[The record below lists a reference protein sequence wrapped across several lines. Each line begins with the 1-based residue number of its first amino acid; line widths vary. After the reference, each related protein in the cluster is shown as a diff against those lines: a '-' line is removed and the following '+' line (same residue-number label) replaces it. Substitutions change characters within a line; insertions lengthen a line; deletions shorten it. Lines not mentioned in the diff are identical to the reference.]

1 MQKSLHSNSN
11 FQSFNLNFK
20 LHQIILIIIL
30 KTDWAANIKIAVTI
44 RIIIAITII
53 VRVFMAK
60 IKNIDIK
67 LLKKMEQN
75 LAIN

>member
-20 LHQIILIIIL
+20 LHQIILTIIL